1 VGCIQA
7 RILLDKFGSASAI
20 FQAKRSQLEHT
31 EGIGTVRAEQIKKFS
46 AHADVENEISFIE
59 KFNIHPLF
67 ITNEHYPKRLLNCYD
82 PPILLYA
89 KGPASLNTG
98 RMIAVV
104 GTRNPTEYGN
114 QLAEDLIHSIA
125 PFEPT
130 IISGL
135 AFGIDAMA
143 HRLSLKKNIP
153 TIAVLAHGLTH
164 IYPHQHRNLA
174 RQIIDEGGG
183 LLTEFLSTQKP
194 DKHHFPSRNRI
205 VAGLCDAVIILES
218 GIKGGSM
225 VTAALAA
232 GYNRDIYCFPGRI
245 HDSKS
250 MGCNKLI
257 QQQQAQMLTCPN
269 DLIEALGWKNSSE
282 KMPARQVTLP
292 LDLSDPE
299 RQVLELLHQ
308 KEVVT
313 IDELS
318 NWFKGSIPAL
328 SEIVLNLEMQGL
340 IRSLPGKK
348 FCCCQ

>member
-1 VGCIQA
+1 MGCIQS
-7 RILLDKFGSASAI
+7 RILLDKFGSASTI

-31 EGIGTVRAEQIKKFS
+31 EGIGTIRAEQIKKFS
-46 AHADVENEISFIE
+46 AHAAVEKEIHFIE
-59 KFNIHPLF
+59 KFNIRPLF
-67 ITNEHYPKRLLNCYD
+67 ITDAHYPKRLLNCYD

-98 RMIAVV
+98 RMLAIV

-114 QLAEDLIHSIA
+114 QLTEALIDTIA

-135 AFGIDAMA
+135 AFGIDAIA

-153 TIAVLAHGLTH
+153 TVAVLAHGLTH

-174 RQIIDEGGG
+174 RQIIDEGGC
-183 LLTEFLSTQKP
+183 LLTEFLSSQKP

-205 VAGLCDAVIILES
+205 VAGLCDAVIIIES

-225 VTAALAA
+225 VTASLAA
-232 GYNRDIYCFPGRI
+232 GYHRDIYSFPGRI

-257 QQQQAQMLTCPN
+257 QQQQAQMLSSPN
-269 DLIEALGWKNSSE
+269 DLIEALGWKESVE
-282 KMPARQVTLP
+282 KMHTRQATLP
-292 LDLSDPE
+292 LDLNEQE
-299 RQVLELLHQ
+299 RQVIAILHQ

-313 IDELS
+313 IDELF

-328 SEIVLNLEMQGL
+328 SEIVLSLEMRGL

-348 FCCCQ
+348 FSCCH